1 MLSRALALLVAAC
14 GAVPV
19 QAASAG
25 LPATVN
31 FYRWLV
37 VEGLGIDG
45 AWLPTAGAV
54 FATVVCLLLGLA
66 YRGRVARMLVSDDG
80 LAPSP
85 RFSLVVG
92 VDALLDFLHGLALD
106 ACGKKYF
113 ASFFPLLV
121 TFFVFI
127 LVCNLSGLVPGLP
140 PATESMSTT
149 VALGLIAFL
158 AYNYAGLREHGL
170 SYSKQFL
177 GPLLFIAPLFFVIE
191 VFSHFSRPISLSLR
205 LMVNIFA
212 DHLLL
217 NVFTGLTYLLVPAA
231 LLFFGLLVACL
242 QSFVFTLLTSIY
254 ISMAVSHDH

>member
-1 MLSRALALLVAAC
+1 MTRIWLALGVVPATAEAA
-14 GAVPV
+14 
-19 QAASAG
+19 AG

-37 VEGLGIDG
+37 VERLGLE
-45 AWLPTAGAV
+45 AVWLPTASAV
-54 FATVVCLLLGLA
+54 LALLVCLLLGLA
-66 YRGRVARMLVSDDG
+66 YRTRVMRLLNRDAQ
-80 LAPSP
+80 LAPSA
-85 RFSLVVG
+85 RFSLVSA
-92 VDALLDFLHGLALD
+92 VDAVLDFLHGLARD
-106 ACGKKYF
+106 ACGEKYF
-113 ASFFPLLV
+113 APFFPLLAS
-121 TFFVFI
+121 FFIFI
-127 LVCNLSGLVPGLP
+127 LICNLSGLVPGLP

-149 VALGLIAFL
+149 VALGVIAFL
-158 AYNYAGLREHGL
+158 IYNYAGLREHGM
-170 SYSKQFL
+170 SYAKQFF

-191 VFSHFSRPISLSLR
+191 IFSHFSRPVSLSLR

-217 NVFTGLTYLLVPAA
+217 NVFTGLTYLLMPAA

>member
-1 MLSRALALLVAAC
+1 MKRLFLALLVVPASAEAA
-14 GAVPV
+14 G
-19 QAASAG
+19 AG

-37 VEGLGIDG
+37 VEQLGID
-45 AWLPTAGAV
+45 AVWLPTAGALLGLL
-54 FATVVCLLLGLA
+54 VCLLLGLA
-66 YRGRVARMLVSDDG
+66 YRVRVMRLLASDNLLV
-80 LAPSP
+80 PSAH
-85 RFSLVVG
+85 FSLVSA
-92 VDALLDFLHGLALD
+92 VDAILDFLHGLARD
-106 ACGKKYF
+106 TCGEKYF
-113 ASFFPLLV
+113 VSFFPLLAS
-121 TFFVFI
+121 FFIFI

-158 AYNYAGLREHGL
+158 IYNYAGLREHGM
-170 SYSKQFL
+170 SYAKQFF

-191 VFSHFSRPISLSLR
+191 FFSHLSRPISLSLR

>member
-1 MLSRALALLVAAC
+1 MWRFFVLVLFLLPAS
-14 GAVPV
+14 V
-19 QAASAG
+19 QAAAAG
-25 LPATVN
+25 LPATIN
-31 FYRWLV
+31 FYKWLV
-37 VEGLGIDG
+37 VERLGLEAD
-45 AWLPTAGAV
+45 WLPTAGA
-54 FATVVCLLLGLA
+54 LLGLSVCLTLGLV
-66 YRGRVARMLVSDDG
+66 YRARVNRILASDEAQ
-80 LAPSP
+80 LAPQAT
-85 RFSLVVG
+85 FSLVSAVE
-92 VDALLDFLHGLALD
+92 AILDFLHGLALD

-113 ASFFPLLV
+113 ASFFPLLAS
-121 TFFVFI
+121 FFVFI
-127 LVCNLSGLVPGLP
+127 LICNLSGLVPGLP

-149 VALGLIAFL
+149 VALGVMAFL
-158 AYNYAGLREHGL
+158 IYNYAGLREHGL
-170 SYSKQFL
+170 AYSKQFF

-191 VFSHFSRPISLSLR
+191 IFSHLSRPISLSLR